1 VKVDLIQADPY
12 EKGSRAAL
20 NLGHTVGHALELV
33 SGYQLSH
40 GEAVAIGMVVE
51 ARLSE
56 ALGLATPGLVQVIS
70 AVLQRFDL
78 PVRIPPG
85 LDPAAIMAAMRVD
98 KKNVLGELRFA
109 LPVGIGQVQVGVK
122 VSGDD
127 LKILEKM
134 IGSDL

>member
-1 VKVDLIQADPY
+1 
-12 EKGSRAAL
+12 L

-33 SGYQLSH
+33 SGYRLSH

-51 ARLSE
+51 ARLAE
-56 ALGLATPGLVQVIS
+56 TLRLARPGLAQVIS

-78 PVRIPPG
+78 PSRVPPG
-85 LDPAAIMAAMRVD
+85 LDPAAILAGMRVD
-98 KKNVLGELRFA
+98 KKNVAGELRFA
-109 LPVGIGQVQVGVK
+109 LPVEIGQVQVGVK